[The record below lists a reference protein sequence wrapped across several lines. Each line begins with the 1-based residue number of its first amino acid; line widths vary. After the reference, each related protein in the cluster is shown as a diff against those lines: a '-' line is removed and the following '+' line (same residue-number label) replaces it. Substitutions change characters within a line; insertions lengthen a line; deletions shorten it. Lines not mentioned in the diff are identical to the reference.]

1 MGKHLK
7 QAVLATITLTLLLG
21 LGYPLA
27 MTGLAQLLFPH
38 QAHGSLL
45 LRDGHVIGSDLI
57 GQNFNGAGFFH
68 GRPSATTDTDP
79 ADPSKTLAAPYNAA
93 ASGASNAAPSA
104 KALAADVSARI
115 ASLKAENPE
124 AVGAVP
130 VDLVTASAS
139 GLDPHISVAA
149 ALYQVPRVATARGIA
164 VGDLVALV
172 QQTSEGRSLGLIGE
186 PRVNVLRLNLAL
198 ESARK
203 K

>member
-1 MGKHLK
+1 MVKHLK

-27 MTGLAQLLFPH
+27 MTGLAQLLFPR

-45 LRDGHVIGSDLI
+45 SRDGHVIGSELI
-57 GQNFNGAGFFH
+57 GQNFSGAGFFH

-79 ADPSKTLAAPYNAA
+79 ADPSKTVAAPYNAA

-104 KALAADVSARI
+104 KALAADVTARI
-115 ASLKAENPE
+115 NILRAENPDV
-124 AVGAVP
+124 AGPVP

-139 GLDPHISVAA
+139 GLDPHISLAA
-149 ALYQVPRVATARGIA
+149 ALYQVPRVAAARSIA
-164 VGDLVALV
+164 AGDLVALV
-172 QQTSEGRSLGLIGE
+172 QQTSEGRSLGLFGE

-198 ESARK
+198 EQVPPK
-203 K
+203 